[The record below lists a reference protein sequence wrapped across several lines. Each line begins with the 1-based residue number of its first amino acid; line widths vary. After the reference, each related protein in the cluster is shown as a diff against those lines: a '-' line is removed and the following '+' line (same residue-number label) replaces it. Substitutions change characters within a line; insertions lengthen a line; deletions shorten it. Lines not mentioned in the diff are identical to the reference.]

1 MISNISQ
8 KLIYVSLLLLM
19 AGTLGG
25 WAIIEKLNGHQG
37 DYGFLYLGLTITAM
51 VFCAQCWMYVSMR
64 GRIFLGLAFLNT
76 LGLSLAWFMLAL
88 FIPLLWVDIAGWN
101 VRLTLLVLLVGL
113 SVSNA
118 VKGFGF
124 FYEKWSGLEEHD
136 RMRILARQDNFIGW
150 DGLILRMKFSPDL
163 YIPGLSK
170 KITKILSVAMFFSMI
185 IGFGLRNISPAASI
199 FAVGVP
205 SALVISFFFQQT
217 GFNVAQARK
226 VRELECEYK
235 VNLCQ
240 KSQKTRARKNVRK
253 KRDDDV

>member
-37 DYGFLYLGLTITAM
+37 DYGFLYLGVTITAM
-51 VFCAQCWMYVSMR
+51 VFCAQCWVYFSMR
-64 GRIFLGLAFLNT
+64 GRIFLGLVFLNT
-76 LGLSLAWFMLAL
+76 LGLSLTWFMLAL
-88 FIPLLWVDIAGWN
+88 FIPLLWVGIAGLN
-101 VRLTLLVLLVGL
+101 IRFALLVLLIGL

-118 VKGFGF
+118 VKGFGV
-124 FYEKWSGLEEHD
+124 FYEKWNELEERD

-150 DGLILRMKFSPDL
+150 DGLILWMKFSPDL

-170 KITKILSVAMFFSMI
+170 SIAKIISVAMFFFMI
-185 IGFGLRNISPAASI
+185 VGFGLRNTFPAASI

-205 SALVISFFFQQT
+205 SALVISFFFQQI

-226 VRELECEYK
+226 IRELECEYK
-235 VNLCQ
+235 VVLCQ
-240 KSQKTRARKNVRK
+240 KPQKTRLRKNLRK